1 MANLITL
8 STYKDITKI
17 KSAESDF
24 ILQSYI
30 DSISQ
35 LVKTYCNNS
44 FLDFYSSNKVET
56 FSINW
61 AQQFVQLAETP
72 VNTIV
77 SVKERTGITE
87 NYSTLSSS
95 NEYYFDPI
103 TDAIYRS
110 NGNIGYKNFP
120 QGPGAVEVTYTAG
133 YASTPEDLKLAVI
146 DLVTYYFKEER
157 KNRQTIAGAS
167 IQNLSLIHI

>member
-1 MANLITL
+1 MADLIDLTSYKKVVGIA
-8 STYKDITKI
+8 STNVDFDFALNTYIT
-17 KSAESDF
+17 SV
-24 ILQSYI
+24 
-30 DSISQ
+30 SQ

-95 NEYYFDPI
+95 NEYYFDPV

-120 QGPGAVEVTYTAG
+120 IGPGAVEVTYTAG
-133 YASTPEDLKLAVI
+133 YASTPEDLKLAAVSYTH
-146 DLVTYYFKEER
+146 LTLPTK
-157 KNRQTIAGAS
+157 A
-167 IQNLSLIHI
+167 